1 VYMFSGWDTGI
12 MVNEETEN
20 ARETPGN
27 AVMLSVVVL
36 ALLYAFFTFA
46 FQGAVTNKALQAN
59 GADALS
65 YIAQQVAGSA
75 LAKYMILAVAL
86 SAVGSTLATLVSGV
100 REAFA
105 MGADGV
111 LPRPLARTHPRFKT
125 PSLATV
131 IIGVLAV
138 IGTWV
143 YILGSSSVQNS
154 FDTIVAVDGMLFAL
168 FYAFTG
174 ITMVVSFRRVAAAGP
189 RNAVTMLAIPLISAA
204 FLLYV
209 VWKSVP
215 GLGGWTSGSLI
226 SLYVLLGIG
235 VVIMAYAR
243 ATGSRYFAT
252 PREVFQPG
260 AGPVPAAQ
268 VPERQPTD

>member
-1 VYMFSGWDTGI
+1 
-12 MVNEETEN
+12 
-20 ARETPGN
+20 
-27 AVMLSVVVL
+27 MLSVVVL

-46 FQGAVTNKALQAN
+46 FQGAVSNKALQAN

-75 LAKYMILAVAL
+75 LAKYMILAVGL
-86 SAVGSTLATLVSGV
+86 SAIGSTLATLVSGV

-111 LPRPLARTHPRFKT
+111 LPRALARTDARFKT

-131 IIGVLAV
+131 IIGGLAV

-154 FDTIVAVDGMLFAL
+154 FDTIVSVDGLLFAL
-168 FYAFTG
+168 FYACTG
-174 ITMVVSFRRVAAAGP
+174 ITMVVYFRRMATAGL
-189 RNAVTMLAIPLISAA
+189 RNAATMVLIPFICTT
-204 FLLYV
+204 FLLYI

-215 GLGGWTSGSLI
+215 GLGGWTSGNLI

-235 VVIMAYAR
+235 AAR
-243 ATGSRYFAT
+243 PFQDRFEGLSHGSWRSVAI
-252 PREVFQPG
+252 
-260 AGPVPAAQ
+260 
-268 VPERQPTD
+268 

>member
-1 VYMFSGWDTGI
+1 
-12 MVNEETEN
+12 
-20 ARETPGN
+20 
-27 AVMLSVVVL
+27 
-36 ALLYAFFTFA
+36 
-46 FQGAVTNKALQAN
+46 VTNKALQAN
-59 GADALS
+59 GANALS
-65 YIAQQVAGSA
+65 YIAQQVSGSA
-75 LAKYMILAVAL
+75 LAKYMILAVGL
-86 SAVGSTLATLVSGV
+86 SAIGSTLATLVSGV

-111 LPRPLARTHPRFKT
+111 LPRALARTHPKFKT

-154 FDTIVAVDGMLFAL
+154 FDTIVAVDGLLFAL

-174 ITMVVSFRRVAAAGP
+174 ITMIAYFRRMVRAGP
-189 RNAVTMLAIPLISAA
+189 WNAVSLLLIPLVCTA

-209 VWKSVP
+209 VWKSIP
-215 GLGGWTSGSLI
+215 GLGGWTSGSLV

-235 VVIMAYAR
+235 VAIMIYGR
-243 ATGSRYFAT
+243 ATNSSGYFAT
-252 PREVFQPG
+252 PREVFEPG
-260 AGPVPAAQ
+260 AGSLPA
-268 VPERQPTD
+268 PPPQPQRPAS